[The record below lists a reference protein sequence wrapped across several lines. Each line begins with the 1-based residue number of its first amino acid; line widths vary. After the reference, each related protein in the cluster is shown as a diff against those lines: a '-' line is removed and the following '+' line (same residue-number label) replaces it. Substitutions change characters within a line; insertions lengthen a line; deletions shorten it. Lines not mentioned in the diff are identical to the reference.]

1 MLIDQVDFIKL
12 SNTDSCKLR
21 SFFDVLGDLN
31 IDKLLV
37 RVAK

>member
-12 SNTDSCKLR
+12 SNTDSKLR